1 MTSLS
6 KGTTIHVFVTGAS
19 GFIASAVVPELVAAG
34 HHVTG
39 LARSDAAAARVEALG
54 AEVRRG
60 ELVDTEL
67 LAETARAADAVVHLG
82 YHHDFSQL
90 QEAAVL
96 DRAATAAMGAELAGK
111 PLLFASGLVGVR
123 TEDDRA
129 PAGAHPRSDS
139 AASAFALADQDV
151 RVVALRFAPT
161 VHGEGDH
168 GFVAELARVARAR
181 GVSAYVGDG
190 SHAWPAAHRLD
201 AGRLVRLA
209 LEDATAGTAV
219 HAVAEPGMPTRQIA
233 EALGEALDLPVDSVS
248 AEEAAEHF
256 DWIGAFFG
264 RDLTASSEL
273 TRERLGWEP
282 TGPTLLED
290 IEAGHYTT

>member
-1 MTSLS
+1 MRRGDLADT
-6 KGTTIHVFVTGAS
+6 
-19 GFIASAVVPELVAAG
+19 E
-34 HHVTG
+34 G
-39 LARSDAAAARVEALG
+39 LAKAAREADG
-54 AEVRRG
+54 
-60 ELVDTEL
+60 
-67 LAETARAADAVVHLG
+67 VVHLG

-111 PLLFASGLVGVR
+111 PLLFASGVVGVR

-129 PAGAHPRSDS
+129 AAGAHPRSDS
-139 AASAFALADQDV
+139 AAAAFALADQGV

-168 GFVAELARVARAR
+168 GFVAELARVARER

-190 SHAWPAAHRLD
+190 THAWPAVHRLD

-209 LEDATAGTAV
+209 LEGAEGGTAV
-219 HAVAEPGMPTRQIA
+219 HAVAEQGVPTKEIA
-233 EALGEALDLPVDSVS
+233 EALGRALDLPVASVP
-248 AEEAAEHF
+248 AEEAAEHYG
-256 DWIGAFFG
+256 WIGAFFG
-264 RDLTASSEL
+264 RDLTASSDL

-282 TGPTLLED
+282 TGPTLVED